1 MGIWEKVAYLKG
13 LADGI
18 KLDTS
23 TDEGRL
29 IYAVI
34 DALGSAA
41 VEVAEL
47 RQGQKNL
54 SEAVNA
60 ISDDLADIEEWFSG
74 NDEDDEDD
82 DTASYEATCPACGET
97 VRFDEDVLE
106 EGEIVC
112 PNCGQKL
119 EFDLDSSD
127 ETEPADERKSEA
139 SDE

>member
-18 KLDTS
+18 KLDAS

-29 IYAVI
+29 MYAVI
-34 DALGSAA
+34 DALGSVA
-41 VEVAEL
+41 VEAAEL
-47 RQGQKNL
+47 RQGQNNL
-54 SEAVNA
+54 SEAVDA
-60 ISDDLADIEEWFSG
+60 ISDDLADIEELFSG
-74 NDEDDEDD
+74 NDGED
-82 DTASYEATCPACGET
+82 AAAGYEATCPACGET
-97 VRFDEDVLE
+97 VRFDEEVLE

-119 EFDLDSSD
+119 EFDLEASD
-127 ETEPADERKSEA
+127 ADEPAEKGDEA

>member
-18 KLDTS
+18 KLDAS

-29 IYAVI
+29 MYAVI
-34 DALGSAA
+34 DALGSVA
-41 VEVAEL
+41 VEAAEL
-47 RQGQKNL
+47 RQGQNNL
-54 SEAVNA
+54 SEAVDA
-60 ISDDLADIEEWFSG
+60 ISDDLADIEELFSG
-74 NDEDDEDD
+74 NDGED
-82 DTASYEATCPACGET
+82 AAAGYEATRPACGET
-97 VRFDEDVLE
+97 VRFDEEVLE

-119 EFDLDSSD
+119 EFDLEASD
-127 ETEPADERKSEA
+127 ADEPAEKGDEA

>member
-29 IYAVI
+29 MYAVI
-34 DALGSAA
+34 DALGSVA

-47 RQGQKNL
+47 RQGQNNL
-54 SEAVNA
+54 SEAVDA
-60 ISDDLADIEEWFSG
+60 ISDDLADIEELFSG
-74 NDEDDEDD
+74 GDGDEDG
-82 DTASYEATCPACGET
+82 AGYEATCPACGET
-97 VRFDEDVLE
+97 IRFDDDALE
-106 EGEIVC
+106 EGEIIC

-119 EFDLDSSD
+119 EFDLDASEED
-127 ETEPADERKSEA
+127 EPAETDSEA